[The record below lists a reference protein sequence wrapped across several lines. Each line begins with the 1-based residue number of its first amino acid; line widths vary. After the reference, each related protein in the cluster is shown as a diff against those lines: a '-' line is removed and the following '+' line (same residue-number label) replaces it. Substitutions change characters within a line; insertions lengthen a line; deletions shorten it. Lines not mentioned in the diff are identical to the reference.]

1 MGEVNK
7 DAVEKYLENNPQFA
21 KEYFDRKMRAEV
33 LGSIFQVSPGDV
45 KEGVS
50 FKDMSRLEECNIL
63 FELLTEIQDEAGS
76 MEKIVHKTLQRLSQ
90 LLAADR
96 CSMFICR
103 SRNGIPEVATR
114 LLNVTPTSKFEE
126 NLVNPDKETVFPL
139 DIGIAGWVAH
149 TKKFFNIPDVKK
161 VSDFPLGMGFCKFA
175 YSACFLQRAWGFGV
189 IHQKDPQDSN
199 PDINKRKATENNA

>member
-33 LGSIFQVSPGDV
+33 LGSIFNVNPGDV

-50 FKDMSRLEECNIL
+50 FKEMSRLEESNIL
-63 FELLTEIQDEAGS
+63 FELVTEVQDEGGT
-76 MEKIVHKTLQRLSQ
+76 MEKIVHKALQRLAQ

-114 LLNVTPTSKFEE
+114 LLDVTPTSSYEK
-126 NLVNPDKETVFPL
+126 NLVTPDNETVFPL

-149 TKKFFNIPDVKK
+149 SKKFFNIPDVKK
-161 VSDFPLGMGFCKFA
+161 VSDFFWETAFCAFV
-175 YSACFLQRAWGFGV
+175 Y
-189 IHQKDPQDSN
+189 
-199 PDINKRKATENNA
+199 

>member
-33 LGSIFQVSPGDV
+33 LGSIFNVSPGDV

-63 FELLTEIQDEAGS
+63 FELLTEIQDEGGT
-76 MEKIVHKTLQRLSQ
+76 MEKIVHKTLQRLAQ

-103 SRNGIPEVATR
+103 ARNGIPEVATR
-114 LLNVTPTSKFEE
+114 LLDVTPTSSYED
-126 NLVNPDKETVFPL
+126 NLVKPDNETVFPL
-139 DIGIAGWVAH
+139 DIGLAGWVAH
-149 TKKFFNIPDVKK
+149 SKKFFNIPDVRK
-161 VSDFPLGMGFCKFA
+161 VSDSSWGMGFCTFV
-175 YSACFLQRAWGFGV
+175 Y
-189 IHQKDPQDSN
+189 
-199 PDINKRKATENNA
+199 